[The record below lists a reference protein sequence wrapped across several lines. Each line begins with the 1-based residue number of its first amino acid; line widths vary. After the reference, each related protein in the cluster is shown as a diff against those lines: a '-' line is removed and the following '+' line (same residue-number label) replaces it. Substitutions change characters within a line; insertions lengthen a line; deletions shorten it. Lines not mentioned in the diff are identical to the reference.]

1 MKKLLLILTAV
12 VFAFTAQAQITGAS
26 VEVYQ
31 VHTGMVGS
39 TDLTGYTTYR
49 LYADLTNADD
59 FLSAIY
65 GIAGTP
71 LEISTD
77 TEFWHSDFGGTTGP
91 QINPLVFGT
100 FPEAEFDSFV
110 TIGRANSA
118 DPGAGITAQ
127 QAASEPWVD
136 TFNSGA
142 DILINGAIGGA
153 WFTLSGTGSVNGVA
167 GDDLKILIG
176 QFTTQG
182 SFSGFVNGQVFV
194 NGDNQNIDIGT
205 CFPFSAD
212 EAAVFGCTD
221 PIATNYDENADVE
234 NCSCDYNCLLAVDA
248 VSTTPVTCNGDT
260 NGSASIVASGG
271 YGAVTYQLDG
281 GNVLAV
287 SNFNN
292 LAGGMHTILVTDS
305 EGCTAELD
313 FEVPEPDD
321 VTVAIS
327 LEQPI
332 LCNGAGNA
340 IINGN
345 GAGGTGEIMYDLS
358 AGLANP
364 QADGSFEGLG
374 VGTYTIFAIDENG
387 CTGQSTP
394 LNVSQ
399 PLAIQVNITS
409 EVDASC
415 SDSQDGLIVTQSF
428 GGTGTLTFSV
438 DGENFQSSNIFN
450 VGPGDYVVTA
460 MDVNGCIDLSNNTA
474 MIGAPDPIE
483 LNLNVVNPTCF
494 GDADGMIGGT
504 ATGGN
509 GGFMYSIEGG
519 DMTATANYMDLAGG
533 TYNIT
538 VVDNEDCSSSVDV
551 EIVEPTQ
558 VTFTT
563 EASGPLCADGGNGQI
578 IVTGAGGTGDLMYS
592 IDGSTPEGNNTF
604 IDLEAGDYII
614 AVMDENG
621 CTAEEGT
628 VTLDNPEALDASG
641 SETEESAAG
650 AADGSIDLTV
660 TGGTGDLTYDWTGPN
675 GFSADTED
683 IDGLEGGNY
692 EVTITDE
699 NGCTT
704 TFSTEVTTGIYELAS
719 GIEFTVSPNPSNGMF
734 VLNIEG
740 LNGEKVSYDIL
751 DASGRMISS
760 VQLNAAEAT
769 RHEINM
775 SGAANGMYFM
785 SITVGEYS
793 TTTRIIKQN

>member
-12 VFAFTAQAQITGAS
+12 VFAFTTQAQITGAS
-26 VEVYQ
+26 VEVFE

-49 LYADLTNADD
+49 LYIDVTNTDD

-71 LEISTD
+71 LEISSD
-77 TEFWHSDFGGTTGP
+77 SEFWHSDFGGTTGP

-100 FPEAEFDSFV
+100 FPEAEYDSFV
-110 TIGRANSA
+110 TIGRATSA
-118 DPGAGITAQ
+118 DPGAGVTAQ
-127 QAASEPWVD
+127 QDGSEPWVNE
-136 TFNSGA
+136 FNAGGA
-142 DILINGAIGGA
+142 IEINGAIGGA

-182 SFSGFVNGQVFV
+182 SFSGFINGQVFV
-194 NGDNQNIDIGT
+194 NGNNQTIDYGT

-212 EAAVFGCTD
+212 ETDVFGCTD

-234 NCSCDYNCLLAVDA
+234 NCSCDYECLLAVDA
-248 VSTTPVTCNGDT
+248 VNTTPATCNGDT

-281 GNVLAV
+281 GNILAV

-292 LAGGMHTILVTDS
+292 IAGGMHTILVTDS

-321 VTVAIS
+321 VTVAIT

-332 LCNGAGNA
+332 LCNGTGNA

-345 GAGGTGEIMYDLS
+345 GTGGTGEIMYDLS
-358 AGLANP
+358 AGLTNP

-374 VGTYTIFAIDENG
+374 IGTYTIFAIDENG

-394 LNVSQ
+394 LNISQ
-399 PLAIQVNITS
+399 PIAVQVNITS
-409 EVDASC
+409 QVDASC

-428 GGTGTLTFSV
+428 GGTGSLTFSV
-438 DGENFQSSNIFN
+438 DGVNFQASNIFN
-450 VGPGDYVVTA
+450 VGPGSYVVTA
-460 MDVNGCIDLSNNTA
+460 MDTNGCTDESNITA
-474 MIGAPDPIE
+474 MIDSPDPIE
-483 LNLNVVNPTCF
+483 VTVDAVNPTCF
-494 GDADGMIGGT
+494 GDTDGMIG
-504 ATGGN
+504 ASSTGGN
-509 GGFMYSIEGG
+509 GGFMYSLDGG
-519 DMTATANYMDLAGG
+519 DMTAMANYMDLGAG
-533 TYNIT
+533 TYTIT
-538 VVDNEDCSSSVDV
+538 VVDNEDCSTSVDV
-551 EIVEPTQ
+551 DIVEPTQ

-563 EASGPLCADGGNGQI
+563 DITAPLCAEDENGEI
-578 IVTGAGGTGDLMYS
+578 IVNGAGGAGDLVYA
-592 IDGSTPEGNNTF
+592 IDGGTPDTENTF
-604 IDLEAGDYII
+604 GDLGAAEYVIT
-614 AVMDENG
+614 VMDANG
-621 CTAEEGT
+621 CMADEAT

-641 SETEESAAG
+641 SATVESAAG
-650 AADGSIDLTV
+650 AADGSVDLTV

-683 IDGLEGGNY
+683 IDGLEGGTY

-704 TFSTEVTTGIYELAS
+704 TFSTEVATSIYELAS